1 VFGFLGPNGAGKTTT
16 IRMMMGILVPS
27 GGQVLIDGLDCH
39 AEPAEV
45 KRRVGYLPDTPIFYD
60 YLRGREIL
68 QFVGEMH
75 GYARR
80 SGPAQPP
87 AGGIRPAGSGRR
99 LRRQLL
105 AGHEKTPGPGLRLI
119 HDPAVLILDEP
130 INGLDP
136 RASRDVQERL
146 LAAAARG
153 VTIFVSTHL
162 LDMAEKLCDR
172 VGIIHH
178 GQLVATGT
186 LDEIRAEP
194 RPAARWKTCS
204 SRLPTKPKRRRNE
217 RAAHH
222 LADDRMRLTRQRNM
236 LRNNLF
242 RFKKKIARC
251 HRRQAQQPVDTDAL
265 VMALMCSRSA
275 CPTTWCSTCS
285 VISMPDSACRNGPQD
300 GDPHRIRAGAD
311 ERPDHGSEHPV

>member
-1 VFGFLGPNGAGKTTT
+1 MIEFKGLSKVYGGFNAVKPLNLTVKRGEVFGFLGPNGAGKTTT

-27 GGQVLIDGLDCH
+27 AGQVLIDGLDCH
-39 AEPAEV
+39 SEPAEV

-75 GYARR
+75 GYPHAEAVERSARLLR
-80 SGPAQPP
+80 EFGLEE
-87 AGGIRPAGSGRR
+87 AGEDYAVNYSLGMKKR
-99 LRRQLL
+99 LGL
-105 AGHEKTPGPGLRLI
+105 ACALI

-186 LDEIRAEP
+186 LDEIRAEASASGSLEDVFLKITDET
-194 RPAARWKTCS
+194 AA
-204 SRLPTKPKRRRNE
+204 E
-217 RAAHH
+217 RA
-222 LADDRMRLTRQRNM
+222 Q
-236 LRNNLF
+236 
-242 RFKKKIARC
+242 
-251 HRRQAQQPVDTDAL
+251 
-265 VMALMCSRSA
+265 
-275 CPTTWCSTCS
+275 
-285 VISMPDSACRNGPQD
+285 
-300 GDPHRIRAGAD
+300 
-311 ERPDHGSEHPV
+311 